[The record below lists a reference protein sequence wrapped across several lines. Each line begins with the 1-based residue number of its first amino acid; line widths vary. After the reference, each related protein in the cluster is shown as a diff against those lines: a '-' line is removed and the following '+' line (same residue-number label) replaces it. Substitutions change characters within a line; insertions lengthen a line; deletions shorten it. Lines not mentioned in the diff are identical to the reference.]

1 MVRQVVESK
10 AMEEGVEENRTA
22 LKTIFLPNEKILPL
36 HPKWQDFHY
45 LA

>member
-22 LKTIFLPNEKILPL
+22 WKTIFFTKRKILPL
-36 HPKWQDFHY
+36 HPKRQDFHY